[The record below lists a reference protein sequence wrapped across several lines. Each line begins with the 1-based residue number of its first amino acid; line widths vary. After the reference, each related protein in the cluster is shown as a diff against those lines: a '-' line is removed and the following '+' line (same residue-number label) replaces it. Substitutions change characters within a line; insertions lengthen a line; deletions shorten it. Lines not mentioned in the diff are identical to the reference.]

1 MSSII
6 IAIAALIGALVVAE
20 IAFRVW
26 HRSVHGRDYF
36 VALKFRWTES
46 HVVAHPFLTFAYRKN
61 GVIEQNQ
68 RLPYAL
74 WPNRYYSFK
83 EPLRLNS
90 IGHFGPELPIE
101 RSRGS
106 LRIACLG
113 SSGVANNIADQER
126 DYCWPSMLQDRL
138 ASSPPIQRHF
148 SSVEVMN
155 CGIGG
160 WTMIDVL
167 IDFAVNTVH
176 YRPDF
181 VVMYQGLNDLPL
193 HLMADYAF
201 DYSHGRRNLGEV
213 IHVIKRG
220 YRFPKLRWWHSYEFV
235 KDRLVG
241 TGNVRNEVLG
251 CIETCKPDYSRAY
264 RPLVAEEAALR
275 HLLILCRAY
284 GIRVIIG
291 SYVFHDHSGGPRN
304 RKLYEGVRLENAMFR
319 RLAEEFDVP
328 FIDLDGTIAK
338 DRDHFVDAVH
348 FTPAG
353 MEFVAERVADSIVEE
368 IAQTRPLRSVGT

>member
-6 IAIAALIGALVVAE
+6 VAIVASIGALIVAE
-20 IAFRVW
+20 IAFRV
-26 HRSVHGRDYF
+26 RYRRLHGRDYF
-36 VALKFRWTES
+36 VALKLRWNEN

-61 GVIEQNQ
+61 GVIERNQ

-74 WPNRYYSFK
+74 WPSRYYSFK

-90 IGHFGPELPIE
+90 TGHFGADIPIE
-101 RSRGS
+101 RSPGS
-106 LRIACLG
+106 FRVACLG
-113 SSGVANNIADQER
+113 SSGVANNIADEER
-126 DYCWPSMLQDRL
+126 DYCWPTMLQNRL
-138 ASSPPIQRHF
+138 ASSPSIQRYF
-148 SSVEVMN
+148 DSVEVMN

-160 WTMIDVL
+160 WTMVDVF

-176 YRPDF
+176 YRPDC
-181 VVMYQGLNDLPL
+181 VVIYQGLNDLPL
-193 HLMADYAF
+193 HLMDDYAF

-213 IHVIKRG
+213 LHVIKRG
-220 YRFPKLRWWHSYEFV
+220 YWFPKLRWWHSYEFV

-241 TGNVRNEVLG
+241 TGNVRNEVIER
-251 CIETCKPDYSRAY
+251 IETCKPDYTRAY
-264 RPLVAEEAALR
+264 RPLIAEEAALR
-275 HLLILCRAY
+275 HLLILCRAH

-291 SYVFHDHSGGPRN
+291 AYVFHDHNGAPRN

-319 RLAEEFDVP
+319 HLAGEFGAP
-328 FIDLDGTIAK
+328 FVDLDGTIAK

-353 MEFVAERVADSIVEE
+353 MEFVAERLADSIVEE
-368 IAQTRPLRSVGT
+368 VARARPLRSVAT